1 MYNAKLRMKTSI
13 HSKVENGKLKTN
25 RKALS
30 EAIEQYNGKE
40 ITITIQR
47 KKKTRSNLQNAFYW
61 GCVVPIFKAAIYEQ
75 WGERQSTQEI
85 HEFLKQNLHF
95 IEKVNESTGEIIRLA
110 KSTTVDSTVDFMVYL
125 EEIRKFGKEWF
136 GIDVPEPNEQIS
148 IEL

>member
-1 MYNAKLRMKTSI
+1 MKVSVNC
-13 HSKVENGKLKTN
+13 KVENGVIKTN
-25 RKALS
+25 RKALN
-30 EAIEQYNGKE
+30 EAIQQHNGKE
-40 ITITIQR
+40 VTITIQR

-75 WGERQSTQEI
+75 WGEIKSINEV

-136 GIDVPEPNEQIS
+136 NIDVPEPNEQIS
-148 IEL
+148 LEV